1 MIKSPR
7 GGGKKGKGKG
17 VEVEEHPHHDKKTKN
32 KKGDQTKESEIGNHT
47 RGRGLR
53 LMMRCV

>member
-17 VEVEEHPHHDKKTKN
+17 VEVEEHPHHDKKPKT
-32 KKGDQTKESEIGNHT
+32 KKGIRQKRARSEITHVVGD
-47 RGRGLR
+47 
-53 LMMRCV
+53 CD